1 MGTSSRTRRKDPGES
16 AVVDVHLKRTA
27 AKTLEFKADY
37 FLPET
42 TDQTELGDI
51 YHRLKKI
58 WINDFYLWNH
68 LLAAQHNS
76 FDLGSSSV
84 MWRDLYLSG
93 VLKALYQVACNLIP
107 DTTDTRYLG
116 NSDTRWIMHSSYLN
130 CNTLNING
138 TEIVRSDRCLHDVEA
153 DASILT
159 YGTLD
164 VNRMPAAGWTGD
176 VEAAKVGGGTRTL
189 HFNHGVFTGYT
200 DT

>member
-1 MGTSSRTRRKDPGES
+1 MQLNPRHNRHPLPRK
-16 AVVDVHLKRTA
+16 
-27 AKTLEFKADY
+27 
-37 FLPET
+37 
-42 TDQTELGDI
+42 LGYPLD
-51 YHRLKKI
+51 H
-58 WINDFYLWNH
+58 
-68 LLAAQHNS
+68 
-76 FDLGSSSV
+76 
-84 MWRDLYLSG
+84 
-93 VLKALYQVACNLIP
+93 AL
-107 DTTDTRYLG
+107 
-116 NSDTRWIMHSSYLN
+116 SYLN

-164 VNRMPAAGWTGD
+164 VERMPAAGWSGD